1 MKMTYF
7 LLLNG
12 YLKAI
17 NSCFLAPIQII
28 DDQVAEVTI

>member
-17 NSCFLAPIQII
+17 NFYFLAPIQII
-28 DDQVAEVTI
+28 DDQVVEVTI